1 MARIE
6 PFEKYPDR
14 YDIWFENN
22 KFVYQSEV
30 KAIKEILPDFNKGI
44 ELGVGTAR
52 FAGPLNIQHG
62 IDPSRRMRKEAK
74 KKGIDVLPGTAE
86 KIPFKNET
94 FDLVFMSTALCF
106 LDDVDR
112 AFGEAY
118 RILKKDG
125 YFLNGFVDKNSK
137 LGKVYEKHKD
147 KNPFYKIAE
156 FYSAIDVINHL
167 KKTGFKN
174 LCFRQTIFKPLDEIS
189 KLEPVRDGYGTG
201 SFTVIRAQ
209 K

>member
-1 MARIE
+1 MVKIE

-52 FAGPLNIQHG
+52 FAEPLNIQYG
-62 IDPSRRMRKEAK
+62 IDPSPKMRQIAK
-74 KKGIDVLPGTAE
+74 KKGINVLPGTAE
-86 KIPFKNET
+86 KIPFENET
-94 FDLVFMSTALCF
+94 FDLVLMVTTLCF

-112 AFGEAY
+112 AFGEVY

-125 YFLNGFVDKNSK
+125 YFINGFVDKNSK

-147 KNPFYKIAE
+147 KNPFYIVAE
-156 FYSAIDVINHL
+156 FYSVSDVIYYL
-167 KKTGFKN
+167 EKTNFKN
-174 LCFRQTIFKPLDEIS
+174 FCFKQTIFRPLDEINEI
-189 KLEPVRDGYGTG
+189 EPVKDGYGKG
-201 SFTVIRAQ
+201 SFVVIRAQ